1 MLALAA
7 TVCTAAFAGPSA
19 GAAPAIPPEA
29 QFVTSDGRFTA
40 YATPSVVHLVD
51 TELERGHQFATGEV
65 FAVRVSRLGRVGWI
79 SSGPDGY
86 AVQRADAAGRNLVL
100 DSGPAIA
107 QRSLTVRRTR
117 LRWRNGGRTRTADFH
132 GMRGDKPPIEHPRL
146 VVVPGNGE
154 PQGPGP
160 TLWRFG
166 IEVERGVPIEHEEF
180 ASAVERVLF
189 DRRGW
194 LGPGSRIALQ
204 RVDQPPFD
212 FRVTLAKPH
221 TTDYLCLPL
230 NTGSRV
236 SCENRGRSVL
246 NWLRWSTGSPHWR
259 SHRAY
264 LNYLVNHEVG
274 HSLGHGHR
282 FCGGRRQLAPI
293 MQQGTGPTTPCRHA
307 QWPKRF
313 ERARGGS
320 P

>member
-1 MLALAA
+1 VIRGFVAALAA
-7 TVCTAAFAGPSA
+7 VSI
-19 GAAPAIPPEA
+19 APAQNPDAVE
-29 QFVTSDGRFTA
+29 DGRFSA
-40 YATPSVVHLVD
+40 HAADGVVHLTD
-51 TELERGHQFATGEV
+51 TELGTGVQFPASEV
-65 FAVRVSRLGRVGWI
+65 FGLRVSRLGRVAWI
-79 SSGPDGY
+79 ARGTDGFE
-86 AVQRADAAGRNLVL
+86 VHRADAAGRDMVV
-100 DSGPAIA
+100 DSGPEIA
-107 QRSLTVRRTR
+107 PRSLTVRKTR
-117 LRWRNGGRTRTADFH
+117 LRWRNGGRTRAADFH
-132 GMRGDKPPIEHPRL
+132 GMRGDKPPIEHERL
-146 VVVPGNGE
+146 EVVPGTGE

-166 IEVERGVPIEHEEF
+166 VEVERGLPIDREAF
-180 ASAVERVLF
+180 ARSVERILF

-212 FRVTLAKPH
+212 FRVTLARPR

-246 NWLRWSTGSPHWR
+246 NWLRWSTGSPYWR
-259 SHRAY
+259 SRRPY

-282 FCGGRRQLAPI
+282 FCGGRGRLAPI
-293 MQQGTGPTTPCRHA
+293 MQQGTGPTAPCRHA
-307 QWPKRF
+307 QWPQRF
-313 ERARGGS
+313 ERRRSGT